1 MIVCGNELKF
11 RPRVPIIKIYK
22 IVPIGLGKSCICSIV
37 SLLSGI
43 ITIIIIIII
52 IVVVVVI
59 VVVVIVIVVVVIVY
73 Y

>member
-37 SLLSGI
+37 SLLSGS

-52 IVVVVVI
+52 TFLSVSNVSNVKIAN
-59 VVVVIVIVVVVIVY
+59 
-73 Y
+73 